1 MQRSKALAF
10 AALIAVLVVGGAV
23 GFTVDRLVH
32 GSCSTASRRNVD
44 ILADRL
50 SLSTA
55 QRAAVDSILDKRH
68 RDFETALVPVRPKL
82 DSTRGA
88 RGNLQ
93 AARSDPARAVPADD
107 RRIAEQSGESAL
119 TKLFVLVFALPA

>member
-23 GFTVDRLVH
+23 GFAVDRLVH
-32 GSCSTASRRNVD
+32 GSCSTTSRRNVD

-50 SLSTA
+50 SLSPG

-68 RDFETALVPVRPKL
+68 RDFETALVPVRPQL
-82 DSTRGA
+82 DSIR
-88 RGNLQ
+88 L
-93 AARSDPARAVPADD
+93 AARAEIFKLLDPTQHVRFQQMIDESQSSQEN
-107 RRIAEQSGESAL
+107 RR
-119 TKLFVLVFALPA
+119 

>member
-82 DSTRGA
+82 DSIR
-88 RGNLQ
+88 L
-93 AARSDPARAVPADD
+93 AARAEIFKLLDPTQHTRFQQMIDESQSSQEN
-107 RRIAEQSGESAL
+107 RR
-119 TKLFVLVFALPA
+119 

>member
-10 AALIAVLVVGGAV
+10 AALIAGLVVGGAV

-82 DSTRGA
+82 DSIR
-88 RGNLQ
+88 L
-93 AARSDPARAVPADD
+93 AARAEIFKLLDPTQHARFQQMIDESQSSQEN
-107 RRIAEQSGESAL
+107 RR
-119 TKLFVLVFALPA
+119 

>member
-32 GSCSTASRRNVD
+32 GSCSTTSRRNVD

-50 SLSTA
+50 SLSPG

-82 DSTRGA
+82 DSIR
-88 RGNLQ
+88 L
-93 AARSDPARAVPADD
+93 AARAEIFKLLDPTQHVRFQQMIDESQSSQEN
-107 RRIAEQSGESAL
+107 RR
-119 TKLFVLVFALPA
+119 

>member
-32 GSCSTASRRNVD
+32 GSCSTTSSRRNVD

-50 SLSTA
+50 SLSSG

-68 RDFETALVPVRPKL
+68 RDFETALVPVRPTL
-82 DSTRGA
+82 DSIRF
-88 RGNLQ
+88 
-93 AARSDPARAVPADD
+93 AARAEIFKLLDPTQHVRFQQMIDESQSSQEN
-107 RRIAEQSGESAL
+107 RR
-119 TKLFVLVFALPA
+119 

>member
-1 MQRSKALAF
+1 MQRTKALAF

-32 GSCSTASRRNVD
+32 GSCSTTSRRNVD

-50 SLSTA
+50 SLSST

-68 RDFETALVPVRPKL
+68 RDFETALIPVQPKL
-82 DSTRGA
+82 DSIR
-88 RGNLQ
+88 L
-93 AARSDPARAVPADD
+93 AARAEIFKLLDPTQHVRFQQMIDASQSSQEN
-107 RRIAEQSGESAL
+107 RR
-119 TKLFVLVFALPA
+119 